1 LTCTPD
7 PALFYGEPMS
17 STETAQ
23 KEIVQK
29 EISLNMGPQHPAT
42 HGVLR
47 LVLDLQGETVVGCDP
62 RPGYL
67 HRGIEKWMES
77 RTYHQIIPMTDRL
90 EYITCM
96 NNNLGYVTAVEK
108 LAGIT
113 VPERAQFI
121 RTLMAELT
129 RLSGHLVWLGTHA
142 LDIGAMTVCMYTLR
156 ERELVLDLT
165 EMVTGARQTVSYV
178 RIGGLR
184 NDVPRDFI
192 DKCREFTELFP
203 KRLEDYDTMIR
214 ENRIWLQRTVG
225 IGVFSAEEAVNYG
238 LTGGTLRGSGVDYD
252 LRKVEPYAAYDKVE
266 FDVPLGKNGDV
277 YDRYI
282 VRINEMRQ
290 SNRIIKQCLDM
301 MQPGPITTDD
311 LRYAVPE
318 KTQVM
323 QNMASLAHQ
332 FVLMSKWVPMPKGE
346 VYVATE
352 APKGELGFYIVS
364 DGSGRPYRVKIRAP
378 SYVHISA
385 LPKMVT
391 GHMVADVISCIGT
404 IDIVLGEC
412 DR

>member
-1 LTCTPD
+1 
-7 PALFYGEPMS
+7 
-17 STETAQ
+17 
-23 KEIVQK
+23 
-29 EISLNMGPQHPAT
+29 MGPQHPAT

-47 LVLDLQGETVVGCDP
+47 LVLDLQGETEVGCDA

-96 NNNLGYVTAVEK
+96 NNNLGYVVAVEK
-108 LAGIT
+108 LAGIV

-156 ERELVLDLT
+156 ERELILDLT
-165 EMVTGARQTVSYV
+165 EMVTGARQTISYV

-203 KRLEDYDTMIR
+203 KRLEDYDTLIR
-214 ENRIWLQRTVG
+214 ENRIWLKRTVG

-238 LTGGTLRGSGVDYD
+238 LTGGTLRGSGVNYD

-301 MQPGPITTDD
+301 MQAGPIMTDD
-311 LRYAVPE
+311 PRYAMPE

-323 QNMASLAHQ
+323 QNMQSLAHQ
-332 FVLMSKWVPMPKGE
+332 FVYMSKWVPMPKGE

-364 DGSGRPYRVKIRAP
+364 DGSGRPYRIKIRAP
-378 SYVHISA
+378 SYVHVSA
-385 LPKMVT
+385 LSKMVT
-391 GHMVADVISCIGT
+391 GHMMADVIACIGT
-404 IDIVLGEC
+404 IDIVLGEV

>member
-1 LTCTPD
+1 
-7 PALFYGEPMS
+7 MS
-17 STETAQ
+17 VTET

-29 EISLNMGPQHPAT
+29 EITLNMGPQHPAT

-96 NNNLGYVTAVEK
+96 NNNLGYVVAVEK

-156 ERELVLDLT
+156 ERELILDLT

-192 DKCREFTELFP
+192 DKCREFTEVFP
-203 KRLEDYDTMIR
+203 KRLEDYDTLIR
-214 ENRIWLQRTVG
+214 ENRIWLKRTVG
-225 IGVFSAEEAVNYG
+225 IGVFSAEDAVNYG
-238 LTGGTLRGSGVDYD
+238 LTGGTLRGSGVNYD

-311 LRYAVPE
+311 PRYAMPE
-318 KTQVM
+318 KTTGYAEHAVPCAPVRVHEQVGPHA
-323 QNMASLAHQ
+323 QGRSLRGHRSAEGRARVLYRERRQRQAVPHQ
-332 FVLMSKWVPMPKGE
+332 DPR
-346 VYVATE
+346 A
-352 APKGELGFYIVS
+352 IVCACERPS
-364 DGSGRPYRVKIRAP
+364 EDGDRTYDGGCYRLHRHDRYRARR
-378 SYVHISA
+378 V
-385 LPKMVT
+385 
-391 GHMVADVISCIGT
+391 
-404 IDIVLGEC
+404 
-412 DR
+412 

>member
-1 LTCTPD
+1 
-7 PALFYGEPMS
+7 MS
-17 STETAQ
+17 PIDTEQ
-23 KEIVQK
+23 KEIEVVQK
-29 EISLNMGPQHPAT
+29 EITLNMGPQHPAT

-67 HRGIEKWMES
+67 HRGIEKLMES
-77 RTYHQIIPMTDRL
+77 KTYHQNIPITDRL

-96 NNNLGYVTAVEK
+96 NNNLGYVVAVEK
-108 LAGIT
+108 LAGIE

-156 ERELVLDLT
+156 ERELLLDLS

-178 RIGGLR
+178 RIGGVR
-184 NDVPRDFI
+184 NDIPRDFI

-203 KRLEDYDTMIR
+203 KRLEQYDTLIR

-225 IGVFSAEEAVNYG
+225 IGVFSATDAVNYG
-238 LTGGTLRGSGVDYD
+238 LTGGTLRGSGVNYD

-301 MQPGPITTDD
+301 MPAGPITTDD
-311 LRYAVPE
+311 ARYAIPE
-318 KTQVM
+318 KAQVM
-323 QNMASLAHQ
+323 QSMQSLAHQ

-364 DGSGRPYRVKIRAP
+364 DGSGRPYRIKIRAP

-391 GHMVADVISCIGT
+391 GHMMADVIACIGT

>member
-1 LTCTPD
+1 
-7 PALFYGEPMS
+7 MS
-17 STETAQ
+17 STDTAD
-23 KEIVQK
+23 KEIVKK
-29 EISLNMGPQHPAT
+29 EITLNLGPQHPAT

-47 LVLDLQGETVVGCDP
+47 LVLDLEGEKIVGCDP

-67 HRGIEKWMES
+67 HRGIEKWCES
-77 RTYHQIIPMTDRL
+77 RTYHQIIPITDRL

-96 NNNLGYVTAVEK
+96 NNNLGWVVAVER
-108 LAGIT
+108 LAEIT
-113 VPERAQFI
+113 VPERAQFL
-121 RTLMAELT
+121 RTMMAELT

-156 ERELVLDLT
+156 ERELILDLA
-165 EMVTGARQTVSYV
+165 EMVTGARQTVSWV
-178 RIGGLR
+178 RIGGVR
-184 NDVPRDFI
+184 NDVPRDFL
-192 DKCREFTELFP
+192 DKCREFTEIFP
-203 KRLEDYDTMIR
+203 KRLEEYDTLIR
-214 ENRIWLQRTVG
+214 ENRIWLKRTKG

-238 LTGGTLRGSGVDYD
+238 LTGATLRGSGVNYD

-266 FDVPLGKNGDV
+266 FDVPLGIAGDV

-301 MQPGPITTDD
+301 LPQGTIMTDD
-311 LRYAVPE
+311 PRYAVPE
-318 KTQVM
+318 KQQVM
-323 QNMASLAHQ
+323 QSMQALAHQ
-332 FVLMSKWVPMPKGE
+332 FVLMSKWVNMPKGE
-346 VYVATE
+346 VYIATE

-364 DGSGRPYRVKIRAP
+364 DGSGKPYRVKIRAP
-378 SYVHISA
+378 SYVHIGA

-391 GHMVADVISCIGT
+391 GHMVADVIACIGT

>member
-1 LTCTPD
+1 
-7 PALFYGEPMS
+7 MVK
-17 STETAQ
+17 
-23 KEIVQK
+23 KEIT
-29 EISLNMGPQHPAT
+29 LNMGPQHPAT

-178 RIGGLR
+178 RIGGVR
-184 NDVPRDFI
+184 NDVPADFI
-192 DKCREFTELFP
+192 DKCREFTKLFP
-203 KRLEDYDTMIR
+203 KRLEEYDTMIR
-214 ENRIWLQRTVG
+214 ENRIWLKRTVG
-225 IGVFSAEEAVNYG
+225 IGVMTAEEAVNYG
-238 LTGGTLRGSGVDYD
+238 LTGGTLRGSGVNYD
-252 LRKVEPYAAYDKVE
+252 IRKVEPYAAYDKVE

-301 MQPGPITTDD
+301 MQPGPVVTADP
-311 LRYAVPE
+311 RYAIPE
-318 KTQVM
+318 KMNVM
-323 QNMASLAHQ
+323 KSMQSLAHQ
-332 FVLMSKWVPMPKGE
+332 FVIMSKWVPMPKGE

-364 DGSGRPYRVKIRAP
+364 DGSGRPYRIKIRAP

-391 GHMVADVISCIGT
+391 GHMVADVIACIGT

>member
-1 LTCTPD
+1 MTPTD
-7 PALFYGEPMS
+7 
-17 STETAQ
+17 TAQ

-29 EISLNMGPQHPAT
+29 ELTLNMGPQHPAT

-47 LVLDLQGETVVGCDP
+47 LVVDLQGETVVNCDP

-77 RTYHQIIPMTDRL
+77 RTYHQIIPITDRL

-96 NNNLGYVTAVEK
+96 NNNLGYVTAVER

-156 ERELVLDLT
+156 ERELILDLT
-165 EMVTGARQTVSYV
+165 EMVTGARQTVSFV
-178 RIGGLR
+178 RIGGVR
-184 NDVPRDFI
+184 NDIPRDFI

-203 KRLEDYDTMIR
+203 SRLEEYDTLIR
-214 ENRIWLQRTVG
+214 QNRIWLKRTQG
-225 IGVFSAEEAVNYG
+225 IGVFTAEEAVNYG
-238 LTGGTLRGSGVDYD
+238 LTGGTLRGSGVNYD

-266 FDVPLGKNGDV
+266 FDVPLGTAGDV

-290 SNRIIKQCLDM
+290 SNRIIRQCLDM
-301 MQPGPITTDD
+301 MQPGAITTDD
-311 LRYAVPE
+311 PRYAIPE
-318 KTQVM
+318 KQNVM
-323 QNMASLAHQ
+323 QNMQSLAHQ

-352 APKGELGFYIVS
+352 APKGELGFFIVS
-364 DGSGRPYRVKIRAP
+364 DGGGRPYRIKIRAP

-391 GHMVADVISCIGT
+391 GHMVADVIACIGT

>member
-1 LTCTPD
+1 
-7 PALFYGEPMS
+7 MS
-17 STETAQ
+17 VTET
-23 KEIVQK
+23 KEIVKK
-29 EISLNMGPQHPAT
+29 EITLNMGPQHPAT

-96 NNNLGYVTAVEK
+96 NNNLGYVVAVEK

-178 RIGGLR
+178 RIGGVR
-184 NDVPRDFI
+184 NDIPADFI
-192 DKCREFTELFP
+192 DKCREFTKLFP
-203 KRLEDYDTMIR
+203 KRLEEYDTMIR
-214 ENRIWLQRTVG
+214 ENRIWLKRTVG
-225 IGVFSAEEAVNYG
+225 IGVMTAEEAVNYG
-238 LTGGTLRGSGVDYD
+238 LTGGTLRGSGVNYD
-252 LRKVEPYAAYDKVE
+252 IRKVEPYAAYDKVE

-282 VRINEMRQ
+282 VRIEEMRQ

-301 MQPGPITTDD
+301 MPPGPVVTADP
-311 LRYAVPE
+311 RYAIPE
-318 KTQVM
+318 KMNVM
-323 QNMASLAHQ
+323 KSMQSLAHQ
-332 FVLMSKWVPMPKGE
+332 FVIMSKWVPMPKGE

-364 DGSGRPYRVKIRAP
+364 DGSGRPYRIKIRAP

-391 GHMVADVISCIGT
+391 GHMVADVIACIGT

>member
-1 LTCTPD
+1 
-7 PALFYGEPMS
+7 MVK
-17 STETAQ
+17 
-23 KEIVQK
+23 KEIT
-29 EISLNMGPQHPAT
+29 LNMGPQHPAT

-96 NNNLGYVTAVEK
+96 NNNLGYVVAVEK
-108 LAGIT
+108 LADIT

-178 RIGGLR
+178 RIGGVR
-184 NDVPRDFI
+184 NDVPADFI

-203 KRLEDYDTMIR
+203 KRLEEYDTMIR
-214 ENRIWLQRTVG
+214 QNRIWLKRTVG
-225 IGVFSAEEAVNYG
+225 IGVMTAEEAVNYG
-238 LTGGTLRGSGVDYD
+238 LTGGTLRGSGVNYD
-252 LRKVEPYAAYDKVE
+252 IRKVDPYAAYDKVE

-301 MQPGPITTDD
+301 MQPGPVVNADP
-311 LRYAVPE
+311 RYAIPE
-318 KTQVM
+318 KVNVM
-323 QNMASLAHQ
+323 KSMESLAHQ
-332 FVLMSKWVPMPKGE
+332 FVIMSKWVPMPKGE

-364 DGSGRPYRVKIRAP
+364 DGSGRPYRIKIRAP

-391 GHMVADVISCIGT
+391 GHMVADVIACIGT

>member
-1 LTCTPD
+1 
-7 PALFYGEPMS
+7 MS
-17 STETAQ
+17 VTDA

-29 EISLNMGPQHPAT
+29 EITLNMGPQHPAT

-96 NNNLGYVTAVEK
+96 NNNLGYVVAVEK

-156 ERELVLDLT
+156 ERELILDLT

-178 RIGGLR
+178 RIGGVR
-184 NDVPRDFI
+184 NDIPADFI

-203 KRLEDYDTMIR
+203 KRLEEYDTMIR
-214 ENRIWLQRTVG
+214 QNRIWLKRTVG
-225 IGVFSAEEAVNYG
+225 IGVMTAEEAVNYG
-238 LTGGTLRGSGVDYD
+238 LTGGTLRGSGVNYD
-252 LRKVEPYAAYDKVE
+252 LRKVEPYAAYDQVE

-282 VRINEMRQ
+282 VRIEEMRQ
-290 SNRIIKQCLDM
+290 SNRIIRQCLDM
-301 MQPGPITTDD
+301 MQPGPVVTADP
-311 LRYAVPE
+311 RYAIPE
-318 KTQVM
+318 KVNVM
-323 QNMASLAHQ
+323 KSMQALAHQ
-332 FVLMSKWVPMPKGE
+332 FVIMSKWVPMPKGE

-364 DGSGRPYRVKIRAP
+364 DGSGRPYRIKIRAP

-391 GHMVADVISCIGT
+391 GHMVADVIACIGT

>member
-1 LTCTPD
+1 MVNR
-7 PALFYGEPMS
+7 MS
-17 STETAQ
+17 PSDIAQ
-23 KEIVQK
+23 KEVVQK
-29 EISLNMGPQHPAT
+29 EITLNMGPQHPAT

-96 NNNLGYVTAVEK
+96 NNNLGYVVAVEK

-156 ERELVLDLT
+156 ERELILDLT
-165 EMVTGARQTVSYV
+165 EMVTGARQTISYV

-203 KRLEDYDTMIR
+203 KRLEDYDTLIR
-214 ENRIWLQRTVG
+214 QNRIWLKRTVG
-225 IGVFSAEEAVNYG
+225 IGVFSAEDAVNYG
-238 LTGGTLRGSGVDYD
+238 LTGGTLRGSGVNYD
-252 LRKVEPYAAYDKVE
+252 LRKVDPYAAYDKVE

-311 LRYAVPE
+311 RRYAIPE

-323 QNMASLAHQ
+323 QSMQSLAHQ

-364 DGSGRPYRVKIRAP
+364 DGSGRPYRIKIRAP
-378 SYVHISA
+378 SYVHVSA

-391 GHMVADVISCIGT
+391 GHMMADVIACIGT

>member
-1 LTCTPD
+1 
-7 PALFYGEPMS
+7 MS
-17 STETAQ
+17 PTDTDTEQ
-23 KEIVQK
+23 KKIVQK
-29 EISLNMGPQHPAT
+29 EITLNMGPQHPAT

-96 NNNLGYVTAVEK
+96 NNNLGWVVAVEK
-108 LAGIT
+108 LADIT
-113 VPERAQFI
+113 VPARAQFI
-121 RTLMAELT
+121 RTLMAEIS

-156 ERELVLDLT
+156 ERELVLDLM

-178 RIGGLR
+178 RIGGIR
-184 NDVPRDFI
+184 NDIPRDFI

-203 KRLEDYDTMIR
+203 ERLEQYDTLIR
-214 ENRIWLQRTVG
+214 ENRIWLQRTEG

-238 LTGGTLRGSGVDYD
+238 LTGATLRGSGVNYD

-277 YDRYI
+277 YDRYV

-311 LRYAVPE
+311 ARYAVPE
-318 KTQVM
+318 KAQVM
-323 QNMASLAHQ
+323 QNMQSLAHQ

-391 GHMVADVISCIGT
+391 GHMVADVIACIGT

>member
-1 LTCTPD
+1 
-7 PALFYGEPMS
+7 MS
-17 STETAQ
+17 SIDTEK

-29 EISLNMGPQHPAT
+29 EITLNMGPQHPAT

-96 NNNLGYVTAVEK
+96 NNNLGYVVAVEK

-156 ERELVLDLT
+156 ERELILDLT

-203 KRLEDYDTMIR
+203 KRLEDYDTLIR
-214 ENRIWLQRTVG
+214 ENRIWLKRTVG
-225 IGVFSAEEAVNYG
+225 IGVFSAEDAVNYG
-238 LTGGTLRGSGVDYD
+238 LTGGTLRGSGVNYD

-311 LRYAVPE
+311 PRYAIPE

-323 QNMASLAHQ
+323 QNMQSLAHQ

-364 DGSGRPYRVKIRAP
+364 DGSGRPYRIKIRAP
-378 SYVHISA
+378 SYVHVSA

-391 GHMVADVISCIGT
+391 GHMMADVIACIGT

>member
-1 LTCTPD
+1 
-7 PALFYGEPMS
+7 MS
-17 STETAQ
+17 PTDTEQ
-23 KEIVQK
+23 KKIVQK
-29 EISLNMGPQHPAT
+29 EITLNMGPQHPAT

-96 NNNLGYVTAVEK
+96 NNNLGWVVAVEK
-108 LAGIT
+108 LADIT

-121 RTLMAELT
+121 RTLMAELS

-156 ERELVLDLT
+156 ERELVLDLM
-165 EMVTGARQTVSYV
+165 EMATGARQTVSYA
-178 RIGGLR
+178 RIGGIR
-184 NDVPRDFI
+184 NDIPRDFI

-203 KRLEDYDTMIR
+203 ERLEQYDTLIR
-214 ENRIWLQRTVG
+214 ENRIWLQRTEG

-238 LTGGTLRGSGVDYD
+238 LTGATLRGSGVNYD

-311 LRYAVPE
+311 ARYAVPE
-318 KTQVM
+318 KAQVM
-323 QNMASLAHQ
+323 QNMQSLAHQ

-391 GHMVADVISCIGT
+391 GHMVADVIACIGT

>member
-1 LTCTPD
+1 
-7 PALFYGEPMS
+7 MS
-17 STETAQ
+17 PTDTEQ
-23 KEIVQK
+23 KKIVQK
-29 EISLNMGPQHPAT
+29 EMTLNMGPQHPAT

-96 NNNLGYVTAVEK
+96 NNNLGWVVAVEK
-108 LAGIT
+108 LADIT

-121 RTLMAELT
+121 RTLMAELS

-156 ERELVLDLT
+156 ERELVLDIM
-165 EMVTGARQTVSYV
+165 EMATGARQTVSYV
-178 RIGGLR
+178 RIGGIR
-184 NDVPRDFI
+184 NDIPRDFI

-203 KRLEDYDTMIR
+203 ERLEQYDTLIR

-225 IGVFSAEEAVNYG
+225 IGTFSAEEAVNYG
-238 LTGGTLRGSGVDYD
+238 LTGATLRGSGVNYD

-266 FDVPLGKNGDV
+266 FDVPLGKNGDI

-301 MQPGPITTDD
+301 MQPGPITTGDA
-311 LRYAVPE
+311 RYAIPE

-323 QNMASLAHQ
+323 QNMQSLAHQ

-391 GHMVADVISCIGT
+391 GHMVADVIACIGT

>member
-1 LTCTPD
+1 
-7 PALFYGEPMS
+7 MS
-17 STETAQ
+17 ATDTEQ
-23 KEIVQK
+23 KNVVQK
-29 EISLNMGPQHPAT
+29 EITINMGPQHPAT

-96 NNNLGYVTAVEK
+96 NNNLGWVVAVEK
-108 LAGIT
+108 LGGIQ

-156 ERELVLDLT
+156 ERELILDLT

-184 NDVPRDFI
+184 NDIPRDFI
-192 DKCREFTELFP
+192 DKCREFTEIFP
-203 KRLEDYDTMIR
+203 KRLEEYDTMIR
-214 ENRIWLQRTVG
+214 QNRIWLQRTQG
-225 IGVFSAEEAVNYG
+225 IGVMTAEEAINYG
-238 LTGGTLRGSGVDYD
+238 LTGATLRGSGVNYD

-266 FDVPLGKNGDV
+266 FDVPLGTKGDV

-301 MQPGPITTDD
+301 MPQGPITTDD
-311 LRYAVPE
+311 ARYAVPD
-318 KTQVM
+318 KMNVM
-323 QNMASLAHQ
+323 NSMQSLAHQ

-346 VYVATE
+346 VYIATE

-364 DGSGRPYRVKIRAP
+364 DGSGKPYRVKIRAP

-391 GHMVADVISCIGT
+391 GHMVADVIACIGT

>member
-1 LTCTPD
+1 
-7 PALFYGEPMS
+7 MS
-17 STETAQ
+17 VTET
-23 KEIVQK
+23 KEIVKK
-29 EISLNMGPQHPAT
+29 EITLNMGPQHPAT

-96 NNNLGYVTAVEK
+96 NNNLGYVVAVEK

-178 RIGGLR
+178 RIGGVR
-184 NDVPRDFI
+184 NDVPADFI

-203 KRLEDYDTMIR
+203 KRLEEYDTMIR
-214 ENRIWLQRTVG
+214 QNRIWLKRTVG
-225 IGVFSAEEAVNYG
+225 IGVMTAEEAVNYG
-238 LTGGTLRGSGVDYD
+238 LTGGTLRGSGVNYD
-252 LRKVEPYAAYDKVE
+252 IRKVEPYAAYDKVE

-301 MQPGPITTDD
+301 MPPGPVVNADP
-311 LRYAVPE
+311 RYAIPE
-318 KTQVM
+318 KVNVM
-323 QNMASLAHQ
+323 KSMESLAHQ
-332 FVLMSKWVPMPKGE
+332 FVIMSKWVPMPKGE

-364 DGSGRPYRVKIRAP
+364 DGSGRPYRIKIRAP

-385 LPKMVT
+385 LPKMVI
-391 GHMVADVISCIGT
+391 GHMVADVIACIGT

>member
-1 LTCTPD
+1 
-7 PALFYGEPMS
+7 MS
-17 STETAQ
+17 VTET

-29 EISLNMGPQHPAT
+29 EITLNMGPQHPAT

-96 NNNLGYVTAVEK
+96 NNNLGYVVAVEK

-156 ERELVLDLT
+156 ERELILDLT

-203 KRLEDYDTMIR
+203 KRLEDYDTLIR
-214 ENRIWLQRTVG
+214 ENRIWLKRTVG
-225 IGVFSAEEAVNYG
+225 IGVFSAEDAVNYG
-238 LTGGTLRGSGVDYD
+238 LTGGTLRGSGVNYD

-266 FDVPLGKNGDV
+266 FDVPLGKNGDT

-311 LRYAVPE
+311 PRYAIPD
-318 KTQVM
+318 KMKVM
-323 QNMASLAHQ
+323 QNMQSLAHQ
-332 FVLMSKWVPMPKGE
+332 FVYMSKWVPMPKGE

-364 DGSGRPYRVKIRAP
+364 DGSGRPYRIKIRAP
-378 SYVHISA
+378 SYVHVSA

-391 GHMVADVISCIGT
+391 GHMMADVIACIGT

>member
-1 LTCTPD
+1 
-7 PALFYGEPMS
+7 MS
-17 STETAQ
+17 STDTEQ

-29 EISLNMGPQHPAT
+29 EITLNMGPQHPAT

-96 NNNLGYVTAVEK
+96 NNNLGYVVAVEK
-108 LAGIT
+108 LAGIE

-156 ERELVLDLT
+156 ERELILDLT

-192 DKCREFTELFP
+192 DKCREFTEIFP
-203 KRLEDYDTMIR
+203 KRLEQYDTLIR

-225 IGVFSAEEAVNYG
+225 IGVFSAEDAVNYG
-238 LTGGTLRGSGVDYD
+238 LTGGTLRGSGVNYD
-252 LRKVEPYAAYDKVE
+252 LRKVEPYAAYDKVD

-301 MQPGPITTDD
+301 MQPGRITTDD
-311 LRYAVPE
+311 ARYAIPE

-323 QNMASLAHQ
+323 QSMQSLAHQ

-364 DGSGRPYRVKIRAP
+364 DGSGRPYRIKIRAP

-391 GHMVADVISCIGT
+391 GHMMADVIACIGT

>member
-1 LTCTPD
+1 MVNR
-7 PALFYGEPMS
+7 MS
-17 STETAQ
+17 PTDTQKE
-23 KEIVQK
+23 KEIVKK
-29 EISLNMGPQHPAT
+29 ELTLNMGPHHPST

-47 LVLDLQGETVVGCDP
+47 LVLDLQGETVVGVDP

-90 EYITCM
+90 EYISCM
-96 NNNLGYVTAVEK
+96 NNNLGWVVAVEK
-108 LAGIT
+108 LGGIA

-121 RTLMAELT
+121 RTITAELG
-129 RLSGHLVWLGTHA
+129 RLSAHLIWLGSSVID
-142 LDIGAMTVCMYTLR
+142 LGAMTPFFFVSK
-156 ERELVLDLT
+156 ERELILDLL
-165 EMVTGARQTVSYV
+165 EMASGARQTVSFA
-178 RIGGLR
+178 RIGGVR

-203 KRLEDYDTMIR
+203 KRLDDYDTLIR
-214 ENRIWLQRTVG
+214 NNRIFLKRTVG
-225 IGVFSAEEAVNYG
+225 IGVMTAEEAINYG
-238 LTGGTLRGSGVDYD
+238 LTGATLRGSGVNYD
-252 LRKVEPYAAYDKVE
+252 LRKVEPYAAYDKIE

-277 YDRYI
+277 YDRYLC
-282 VRINEMRQ
+282 RMEEMRQ

-301 MQPGPITTDD
+301 MPAGPVVCEDA
-311 LRYAVPE
+311 RYAVPE
-318 KTQVM
+318 KTTVM
-323 QNMASLAHQ
+323 NSMQSLAHQ

-352 APKGELGFYIVS
+352 GAKGELGFYIVS

-378 SYVHISA
+378 SYVNLSA
-385 LPKMVT
+385 IPKMVT
-391 GHMVADVISCIGT
+391 GHMVSDVVACIGT

>member
-1 LTCTPD
+1 
-7 PALFYGEPMS
+7 MS
-17 STETAQ
+17 STDTAD
-23 KEIVQK
+23 KEIVKK
-29 EISLNMGPQHPAT
+29 EISLNLGPQHPAT

-47 LVLDLQGETVVGCDP
+47 LVLDLEGEKIVGCDP

-77 RTYHQIIPMTDRL
+77 RTYHQIIPITDRL

-96 NNNLGYVTAVEK
+96 NNNLGWVVAVEK

-113 VPERAQFI
+113 VPERAQFL

-156 ERELVLDLT
+156 ERELILDLA
-165 EMVTGARQTVSYV
+165 EMVTGARQTVSWV
-178 RIGGLR
+178 RIGGVR
-184 NDVPRDFI
+184 NDVPRDFL
-192 DKCREFTELFP
+192 DKCREFTDIFP
-203 KRLEDYDTMIR
+203 KRLEEYDTLIR
-214 ENRIWLQRTVG
+214 ENRIWLKRTKG
-225 IGVFSAEEAVNYG
+225 IGLFSAEEAVNYG
-238 LTGGTLRGSGVDYD
+238 LTGATLRGSGVNYD

-266 FDVPLGKNGDV
+266 FDVPLGAEGDV

-301 MQPGPITTDD
+301 LPQGTIMTDD
-311 LRYAVPE
+311 PRYAVPE
-318 KTQVM
+318 KQQVM
-323 QNMASLAHQ
+323 QSMQALAHQ
-332 FVLMSKWVPMPKGE
+332 FVLMSKWVNMPKGE

-352 APKGELGFYIVS
+352 APKGELGFHIVS
-364 DGSGRPYRVKIRAP
+364 DGSGKPYRVKIRAP
-378 SYVHISA
+378 SFVHIGA

-391 GHMVADVISCIGT
+391 GHMVADVIACIGT

>member
-1 LTCTPD
+1 
-7 PALFYGEPMS
+7 MS
-17 STETAQ
+17 PTDTEQ

-29 EISLNMGPQHPAT
+29 EITLNMGPQHPST

-47 LVLDLQGETVVGCDP
+47 LVLDLQGETVVGVDP

-67 HRGIEKWMES
+67 HRGIEKLMES
-77 RTYHQIIPMTDRL
+77 KTYHQNIPVTDRL
-90 EYITCM
+90 EYISCM
-96 NNNLGYVTAVEK
+96 NNNLGYVVAVEK

-113 VPERAQFI
+113 VPERAQYI
-121 RTLMAELT
+121 RTLTAELS
-129 RLSGHLVWLGTHA
+129 RLSAHLVWLGTHA

-156 ERELVLDLT
+156 ERELILDLM
-165 EMVTGARQTVSYV
+165 EMATGARQTVSYT
-178 RIGGLR
+178 RIGGVR
-184 NDVPRDFI
+184 NDIPRDFI
-192 DKCREFTELFP
+192 DKCREFTEIFP
-203 KRLEDYDTMIR
+203 NRLKEYDTLIR
-214 ENRIWLQRTVG
+214 QNRIWLKRTVG
-225 IGVFSAEEAVNYG
+225 IGVMTPEDAVNYG
-238 LTGGTLRGSGVDYD
+238 LTGGTLRGSGVNYD

-277 YDRYI
+277 YDRYV
-282 VRINEMRQ
+282 VRIEEMRQ

-311 LRYAVPE
+311 ARYAIPE
-318 KTQVM
+318 KMNVM
-323 QNMASLAHQ
+323 KNMQSLAHQ

-364 DGSGRPYRVKIRAP
+364 DGSGRPYRIKIRAP
-378 SYVHISA
+378 SYVNLSA
-385 LPKMVT
+385 IPKMTT
-391 GHMVADVISCIGT
+391 GHMMADVVACIGT

>member
-1 LTCTPD
+1 
-7 PALFYGEPMS
+7 MS
-17 STETAQ
+17 PTDTDTEQ
-23 KEIVQK
+23 KKIVQK
-29 EISLNMGPQHPAT
+29 EITLNMGPQHPAT

-96 NNNLGYVTAVEK
+96 NNNLGWVVAVEK
-108 LAGIT
+108 LADIT

-121 RTLMAELT
+121 RTLMAELS

-156 ERELVLDLT
+156 ERELVLDLM
-165 EMVTGARQTVSYV
+165 EMATGARQTVSYA
-178 RIGGLR
+178 RIGGIR
-184 NDVPRDFI
+184 NDIPRDFI

-203 KRLEDYDTMIR
+203 ERLEQYDTLIR
-214 ENRIWLQRTVG
+214 ENRIWLQRTEG

-238 LTGGTLRGSGVDYD
+238 LTGATLRGSGVNYD

-311 LRYAVPE
+311 ARYAVPE
-318 KTQVM
+318 KAQVM
-323 QNMASLAHQ
+323 QNMQSLAHQ

-391 GHMVADVISCIGT
+391 GHMVADVIACIGT

>member
-1 LTCTPD
+1 MSD
-7 PALFYGEPMS
+7 P
-17 STETAQ
+17 STKEVVK
-23 KEIVQK
+23 KEIT
-29 EISLNMGPQHPAT
+29 LNMGPQHPAT

-96 NNNLGYVTAVEK
+96 NNNLGYVVAVEK
-108 LAGIT
+108 LANIE

-156 ERELVLDLT
+156 ERELILDLT

-184 NDVPRDFI
+184 NDITRDFI
-192 DKCREFTELFP
+192 DKCREFTALFP
-203 KRLEDYDTMIR
+203 KRLEEYDTMIR

-238 LTGGTLRGSGVDYD
+238 LTGGTLRGSGVNYD

-301 MQPGPITTDD
+301 LPQGPVVNADP
-311 LRYAVPE
+311 RYAIPE
-318 KTQVM
+318 KVNVM
-323 QNMASLAHQ
+323 KSMESLAHQ

-352 APKGELGFYIVS
+352 APKGELGFYIIS
-364 DGSGRPYRVKIRAP
+364 DGSGRPYRIKIRSP
-378 SYVHISA
+378 SYVHVSA

-391 GHMVADVISCIGT
+391 GHMVADVIACIGT
-404 IDIVLGEC
+404 IDIVLGEV

>member
-1 LTCTPD
+1 
-7 PALFYGEPMS
+7 MS
-17 STETAQ
+17 PTDTAN

-29 EISLNMGPQHPAT
+29 EITLNMGPQHPAT

-47 LVLDLQGETVVGCDP
+47 LVVDLQGETVVGCDP
-62 RPGYL
+62 MPGYL

-90 EYITCM
+90 EYITGM

-108 LAGIT
+108 LAGIE

-129 RLSGHLVWLGTHA
+129 RLSGHLLWLGTHA
-142 LDIGAMTVCMYTLR
+142 LDIGALTVCLYCCR
-156 ERELVLDLT
+156 ERELVLDLQ
-165 EMVTGARQTVSYV
+165 EMVTGARQTVSYM
-178 RIGGLR
+178 RIGGVR
-184 NDVPRDFI
+184 NDLPAEFV
-192 DKCREFTELFP
+192 DKCKEFCDILP
-203 KRLEDYDTMIR
+203 KRIDEYDTLIR
-214 ENRIWLQRTVG
+214 ENRIWLKRTKG
-225 IGVFSAEEAVNYG
+225 IGVISAEDAVNYG
-238 LTGGTLRGSGVDYD
+238 LTGATLRGSGVNYD

-266 FDVPLGKNGDV
+266 FDVPLGTNGDV

-290 SNRIIKQCLDM
+290 SNRIIRQCLDM

-311 LRYAVPE
+311 ARYAVPV
-318 KTQVM
+318 KTDVM
-323 QNMASLAHQ
+323 QNMQSLAHQ

-352 APKGELGFYIVS
+352 GAKGELGFYIVS
-364 DGSGRPYRVKIRAP
+364 DGSGRPYRIKIRAP

-391 GHMVADVISCIGT
+391 GHMIADVIACIGT

>member
-1 LTCTPD
+1 MSPTDT
-7 PALFYGEPMS
+7 EP
-17 STETAQ
+17 

-29 EISLNMGPQHPAT
+29 EITLNMGPQHPAT

-77 RTYHQIIPMTDRL
+77 RTYHQIIPITDRL

-96 NNNLGYVTAVEK
+96 NNNLGYVVAVEK
-108 LAGIT
+108 LAGIE

-156 ERELVLDLT
+156 ERELILDLT
-165 EMVTGARQTVSYV
+165 EIVTGARQTSSYV

-184 NDVPRDFI
+184 NDVPREFI
-192 DKCREFTELFP
+192 DKCREFTEIFP
-203 KRLEDYDTMIR
+203 KRLEQYDTLIR
-214 ENRIWLQRTVG
+214 ENRIWLKRTVG

-238 LTGGTLRGSGVDYD
+238 LTGGTLRGSGVNYD

-311 LRYAVPE
+311 ARYAVPE

-323 QNMASLAHQ
+323 QSMQSLAHQ
-332 FVLMSKWVPMPKGE
+332 FVLMSKWVPMPPGE

-364 DGSGRPYRVKIRAP
+364 DGSGRPYRIKIRAP
-378 SYVHISA
+378 SFVHISA

-391 GHMVADVISCIGT
+391 GHMVADVIACIGT

>member
-1 LTCTPD
+1 
-7 PALFYGEPMS
+7 MS
-17 STETAQ
+17 PTDTEK

-29 EISLNMGPQHPAT
+29 EITLNMGPQHPST

-47 LVLDLQGETVVGCDP
+47 LVLDLEGETVVGVDP

-67 HRGIEKWMES
+67 HRGIEKLMES
-77 RTYHQIIPMTDRL
+77 RTYHQNIPVTDRL
-90 EYITCM
+90 EYISCM
-96 NNNLGYVTAVEK
+96 NNNLGYVVAVEK

-121 RTLMAELT
+121 RTLTAELS
-129 RLSGHLVWLGTHA
+129 RLSAHLVWLGTHA

-156 ERELVLDLT
+156 ERELILDLM
-165 EMVTGARQTVSYV
+165 EMATGARQTVSYT
-178 RIGGLR
+178 RIGGVR
-184 NDVPRDFI
+184 NDIPRDFI
-192 DKCREFTELFP
+192 DKCREFTEIFP
-203 KRLEDYDTMIR
+203 NRLKEYDTLIR
-214 ENRIWLQRTVG
+214 QNRIWLKRTVG
-225 IGVFSAEEAVNYG
+225 IGVMTPEDAVNYG
-238 LTGGTLRGSGVDYD
+238 LTGGTLRGSGVNYD

-277 YDRYI
+277 YDRYV
-282 VRINEMRQ
+282 VRIEEMRQ
-290 SNRIIKQCLDM
+290 SNRIIRQCLDM

-311 LRYAVPE
+311 ARYAIPE
-318 KTQVM
+318 KMNVM
-323 QNMASLAHQ
+323 KNMQSLAHQ

-364 DGSGRPYRVKIRAP
+364 DGSGRPYRIKIRAP
-378 SYVHISA
+378 SYVNLSA
-385 LPKMVT
+385 IPKMTT
-391 GHMVADVISCIGT
+391 GHMMADVVACIGT

>member
-1 LTCTPD
+1 
-7 PALFYGEPMS
+7 MS
-17 STETAQ
+17 PTDTEQ

-29 EISLNMGPQHPAT
+29 EITLNMGPQHPAT

-96 NNNLGYVTAVEK
+96 NNNLGYVVAVEK

-156 ERELVLDLT
+156 ERELILDLT

-203 KRLEDYDTMIR
+203 KRLEDYDTLIR
-214 ENRIWLQRTVG
+214 ENRIWLKRTVG
-225 IGVFSAEEAVNYG
+225 IGVFSAEDAVNYG
-238 LTGGTLRGSGVDYD
+238 LTGGTLRGSGVNYD

-311 LRYAVPE
+311 PRYAMPD
-318 KTQVM
+318 KMKVM
-323 QNMASLAHQ
+323 QNMQSLAHQ
-332 FVLMSKWVPMPKGE
+332 FVYMSKWVPMPKGE

-364 DGSGRPYRVKIRAP
+364 DGSGRPYRIKIRAP
-378 SYVHISA
+378 SYVHVSA

-391 GHMVADVISCIGT
+391 GHMMADVIACIGT

>member
-1 LTCTPD
+1 
-7 PALFYGEPMS
+7 MS
-17 STETAQ
+17 PTDAVKQETTQ
-23 KEIVQK
+23 KEIT
-29 EISLNMGPQHPAT
+29 LNMGPQHPAT

-47 LVLDLQGETVVGCDP
+47 LVVDLQGETVVGCDP

-96 NNNLGYVTAVEK
+96 NNNLGWVVAVEK

-156 ERELVLDLT
+156 ERELILDLT

-178 RIGGLR
+178 RIGGVR
-184 NDVPRDFI
+184 NDLPRDFF

-203 KRLEDYDTMIR
+203 KRLEEYDTLIR
-214 ENRIWLQRTVG
+214 ENRIWLKRTVG
-225 IGVFSAEEAVNYG
+225 IGVMTAQEAVNYG
-238 LTGGTLRGSGVDYD
+238 LTGGTLRGSGVNYD
-252 LRKVEPYAAYDKVE
+252 LRKVEPYAAYDKVD

-290 SNRIIKQCLDM
+290 SNRIIRQCLDM
-301 MQPGPITTDD
+301 MQPGALMTDD
-311 LRYAVPE
+311 PRYAVPE

-323 QNMASLAHQ
+323 QSMQALAHQ

-378 SYVHISA
+378 SYVHVSA

-391 GHMVADVISCIGT
+391 GHMVADVIACIGT